1 MGTAGSLVFALSAD
15 YARRTGGWVYD
26 QRLVDGLAGGGW
38 SVERLTLPAGFP
50 HPDAAARTAT
60 AAALRALPDGTLLLS
75 DQLCLSV
82 LPDLMA
88 AEASRLRLVMVLHHP
103 LAQEGDGRID
113 RASPLFA
120 DERAALAAMR
130 LVVVTSPTTAQAL
143 QETYGVPAERIVVAL
158 PGTDRR
164 PAVEPEEEDDVRLTA
179 VGALVPR
186 KDHPTLVQ
194 ALAGL
199 QRLPWRLRI
208 VGDTARA
215 PAYVQRL
222 RAQIADSGLAD
233 RILILGELDDEA
245 LERLWQ
251 GTDLAVSASR
261 HEGFGMALAEAVAR
275 GVPVVTTAAGAVTD
289 WLDPRAARIVPAG
302 DVAALQ
308 AALGEAIGSDEVRA
322 ALREGA
328 LRLRAR
334 LPDWTDTAAMVDAAL
349 RRLAEGSGR

>member
-1 MGTAGSLVFALSAD
+1 MGTTGSLVFALSAD

-26 QRLVDGLAGGGW
+26 QQLADGLAGRGW
-38 SVERLTLPAGFP
+38 QVERLTLPAGFP
-50 HPDAAARTAT
+50 NPEPAARAAT

-88 AEASRLRLVMVLHHP
+88 AEADRLRLVMVLHHP

-113 RASPLFA
+113 RASPFFA
-120 DERAALAAMR
+120 GERNALAAMR
-130 LVVVTSPTTAQAL
+130 LVVATSATTARTL
-143 QETYGVPAERIVVAL
+143 QETYDVPAGRIVVAP
-158 PGTDRR
+158 PGTERR
-164 PAVEPEEEDDVRLTA
+164 AAVEPEEEDDVRLTA
-179 VGALVPR
+179 LGALVPR
-186 KDHPTLVQ
+186 KDHPALVA

-222 RAQIADSGLAD
+222 RAQVADSGLAD
-233 RILILGELDDEA
+233 RILILGELDDDS

-251 GTDLAVSASR
+251 GTDIAVSASR
-261 HEGFGMALAEAVAR
+261 HEGYGMALAEAVAR

-289 WLDPRAARIVPAG
+289 WLDGSAARIVPVG
-302 DVAALQ
+302 DTAALQ
-308 AALGEAIGSDEVRA
+308 AALAEVIGSDEVRA
-322 ALREGA
+322 RLREGA
-328 LRLRAR
+328 LRLRAK
-334 LPDWTDTAAMVDAAL
+334 LPDWPDTAAAVDAAL
-349 RRLAEGSGR
+349 RRLVQEG